1 MKISLLKDRNFTLL
15 MLGKLVSLIGSDMQ
29 SFALSLYVLNITG
42 SATKFASVLSLTIIP
57 RLILGPIA
65 GVFTDWFD
73 RKKIIV
79 YFDLINGIVIGIYAA
94 IFYFTGELSM
104 TSIYI
109 LVFILAM
116 TSLVFQPAISTVI
129 PSIVKKENLVDANGI
144 NSMVISV
151 GSLIAPMLAGVL
163 MGVEGMLS
171 ILIINAISFILSSVS
186 EVFIKIPK
194 KNKMPKKISFK
205 AFKKDFGEG
214 LRYIKDTRII
224 VVFISIAMIINFAF
238 NPLFNIGM
246 VFICKEV
253 LKISDFQ
260 YGAMQTVL
268 VVSMFIAPMIC
279 SYLSKKLSIGK
290 IVFYNI
296 LAISVLSTMIAIF
309 TTDIFRGMFNSSI
322 VPFILIT
329 LVCFIVGA
337 IVTII
342 NISIG
347 VMIQKNVSLDK
358 LGRVN
363 TVMTTGTMSIIPIGM
378 MVFGFL
384 YDVIPAWLCVMISAI
399 IMFLGIMAF
408 KKSLFFAEEI
418 TSKENVEGVIK
429 V

>member
-1 MKISLLKDRNFTLL
+1 MKVSLLKDKNFTLL

-29 SFALSLYVLNITG
+29 SFALSLYVLKITG

-57 RLILGPIA
+57 RLVLGPIA

-79 YFDLINGIVIGIYAA
+79 SFDFINGIVIGIYAT
-94 IFYFTGELSM
+94 IFYFTGELTM

-109 LVFILAM
+109 LVFLLAM

-144 NSMVISV
+144 NSMVMSV
-151 GSLIAPMLAGVL
+151 GSLIAPMLAGIL
-163 MGVEGMLS
+163 MGIEGML
-171 ILIINAISFILSSVS
+171 IIFIINSISFILSAVS
-186 EVFIKIPK
+186 EIFINIPK
-194 KNKMPKKISFK
+194 KNKMPDKISFK

-214 LRYIKDTRII
+214 LRYIKDTKII

-246 VFICKEV
+246 VFICKEI
-253 LKISDFQ
+253 LRISDFQ

-268 VVSMFIAPMIC
+268 VISMFIAPMIC
-279 SYLSKKLSIGK
+279 SYISKKLSIGK

-296 LAISVLSTMIAIF
+296 LAISLLSGMMAII
-309 TTDIFRGMFNSSI
+309 TTNIFRGMFNSNMIPFMLI
-322 VPFILIT
+322 VFI
-329 LVCFIVGA
+329 CFVVGA

-347 VMIQKNVSLDK
+347 VVIQKNVSLDK

-384 YDVIPAWLCVMISAI
+384 YDAIPAWLCVMISAI
-399 IMFLGIMAF
+399 IMFLGIMVF
-408 KKSLFFAEEI
+408 KKALFRTEEVG
-418 TSKENVEGVIK
+418 SQEENIEIVAK
-429 V
+429 